1 MIRRFACA
9 AVVLLAAVL
18 TSAHVGSPDAY
29 FSGRAGP
36 YDIDVVITPPA
47 VVPGLARIVV
57 HSADSRITSVNIRP
71 VYWRAGSKGAPVGD
85 DAARVSGQPG
95 TFAGDLWMMAS
106 GSYTIE
112 VTVRGSAGNGAVM
125 VPAAAL
131 ATGQLALSGPLR
143 LLLIVLGTLLVAGI
157 ITAIHVAAGESQVPP
172 GEPVSPEQK
181 RHARRAA
188 AIAVPVLAFIVF
200 GGAQWWDSEAER
212 YRQTLYKPI
221 ATRTQLHDSADVATL
236 DLTVTDP
243 AWRLGITPIM
253 PDHGKLAHLFIV
265 GQEFPFAFAHLHPS
279 MPDGNT
285 FRTILPP
292 LPPGPYRIFADVVHE
307 SGFQRTLVD
316 SVRLPKWLH
325 TTGSEQLGPD
335 ESWSINDR
343 VFVASYMP
351 SNPHEG
357 GLYVVWSG
365 GVPTYE
371 KTPGVLRFTLSDIH
385 GNPYLVEPFLGM
397 AGHAVVVRED
407 GKVFIHLHPNGTAS
421 MASQMAF
428 ALRNRG
434 DTTAE
439 GRLKLDDA
447 QSMAGMMT
455 RPDTVRTLSFPYA
468 FPSAG
473 RYRVYVQVRVRGD
486 VHTTA
491 FDVNVLPTG
500 APPH

>member
-1 MIRRFACA
+1 MRRFARSLL
-9 AVVLLAAVL
+9 VLALGVA

-36 YDIDVVITPPA
+36 YNIDVVITPPA

-57 HSADSRITSVNIRP
+57 HTVDTSVTSVNIRP

-85 DAARVSGQPG
+85 EAQRVSGQPG

-112 VTVRGSAGNGAVM
+112 VAVRGRAGNGSAM
-125 VPAAAL
+125 VPVAAL
-131 ATGQLALSGPLR
+131 ATGQLALSGSLR
-143 LLLIVLGTLLVAGI
+143 VLLIVLGTLLVAGI
-157 ITAIHVAAGESQVPP
+157 ITAIHVAAGESQVAP
-172 GEPVSPEQK
+172 GEAVPLERK

-200 GGAQWWDSEAER
+200 GGAHWWESEATR
-212 YRQTLYKPI
+212 YRETLYKPI
-221 ATRTQLHDSADVATL
+221 ATRAQVHDSGDVATL
-236 DLTVTDP
+236 ELTVTDP
-243 AWRLGITPIM
+243 AWRAGITPIM

-265 GQEFPFAFAHLHPS
+265 GEEFPFAFAHLHPS
-279 MPDGNT
+279 MPDGAT
-285 FRTILPP
+285 MRTLLPP
-292 LPPGPYRIFADVVHE
+292 LPPGPYRVYADVVHE

-316 SVRLPKWLH
+316 SIRLPKWLH
-325 TTGSEQLGPD
+325 TTGSEHLGPD
-335 ESWSINDR
+335 ESWSITDR
-343 VFVASYMP
+343 VFVASYMEA
-351 SNPHEG
+351 NPHEG
-357 GLYVVWSG
+357 GFYVTWSG
-365 GVPTYE
+365 GVPVYE

-385 GNPYLVEPFLGM
+385 GNPYLVEPYLGM
-397 AGHAVVVRED
+397 AGHAVVVRDD
-407 GKVFIHLHPNGTAS
+407 GKVFIHLHPNGTGS

-434 DTTAE
+434 DTTPA
-439 GRLKLDDA
+439 GRLRLDDA
-447 QSMAGMMT
+447 PAMDGMMT

-473 RYRVYVQVRVRGD
+473 RYRVYVQVRVKGD

-491 FDVNVLPTG
+491 FDVKVLPTG